1 MPYVVRFDRAAVS
14 TGPDAV
20 IIDAE
25 RYAESYREGRLEAYR
40 FFDSDGEEVAMVRA
54 AGVVYIARTGIVEEP
69 PRPLESAPAAS
80 PAADVAPPESATER

>member
-20 IIDAE
+20 VIAAD

-40 FFDSDGEEVAMVRA
+40 FFDAEGEEVAMVRGS
-54 AGVVYIARTGIVEEP
+54 GVVYIARAGVVEEP
-69 PRPLESAPAAS
+69 EP
-80 PAADVAPPESATER
+80 PPELNDAPSLPPPASER

>member
-20 IIDAE
+20 VIAAE

-40 FFDSDGEEVAMVRA
+40 FFDGDGEEVAMVRA
-54 AGVVYIARTGIVEEP
+54 GGVVYIARAGVVEEP
-69 PRPLESAPAAS
+69 S
-80 PAADVAPPESATER
+80 PAPESEATPPLPPYGGET

>member
-1 MPYVVRFDRAAVS
+1 MSYVVRFDRAAFS

-40 FFDSDGEEVAMVRA
+40 FFNNDGEEVAMVRA
-54 AGVVYIARTGIVEEP
+54 AGVVYIARHGVVEEP
-69 PRPLESAPAAS
+69 PRPLEPVPATPPQPDATPPS
-80 PAADVAPPESATER
+80 GAAER